1 MRSGLSPLRL
11 SPASGGEGAGAA
23 TPVWVAILMR
33 GFLTRRAFPLAIGA
47 VALIFLGLFF
57 LLPVL
62 KVFSASLIDS
72 TTHRLTLANYTDML
86 SDPFYLQGLANSLM
100 IAAAAAALTVVVG
113 VPFAFALARLPI
125 GGKAVLLA
133 LAALPLV
140 LPSFVSAY
148 ALVLMFG
155 RAGIVTGWLH
165 AIGIPFGSIY
175 GAKGI
180 IAVYVLTLFPYV
192 VMPTVAAF
200 KAVDV
205 SMEEAAQNLGATPA
219 RMLRTVML
227 PLVLPSILAGALL
240 VFIEALENFGV
251 PFVLAE
257 DRPILSIEA
266 YKLFVGETSDNP
278 AAAGVLGML
287 LIACTVIALLVQR
300 ALLARRGFA
309 TAARRAAPLIATR
322 RSMRWGAAAYC
333 WLLVGAAL
341 VPFAAVIVISLMQFK
356 GPVMYPA
363 FSLGNFAQLFGQSFA
378 PLRNTLLLSTL
389 AGVGALAI
397 GVPIGYVI
405 TRFRSRLTGAIDI
418 LATSPFAVAGTVLG
432 IGLVLAYGGGVLI
445 LTGTSTIMIIAYVVR
460 KLPFSV
466 RSAGAILRQL
476 DPSLEEASVNLGVP
490 PAMTFMRITLP
501 LMLGGIVGSFVLTF
515 VTVASELSSTV
526 VLYSGPWTTM
536 TVVMFQALEGTSAGV
551 ATAAATV
558 LIVCTVVPV
567 ALVYRVLRR
576 RELSM
581 V

>member
-1 MRSGLSPLRL
+1 MIAFLSRRL
-11 SPASGGEGAGAA
+11 
-23 TPVWVAILMR
+23 
-33 GFLTRRAFPLAIGA
+33 FPLAIGA
-47 VALIFLGLFF
+47 VAALFLGLFF
-57 LLPVL
+57 LLPLVKVL
-62 KVFSASLIDS
+62 GASILDS
-72 TTHRLTLANYTDML
+72 TASHFTLQNYTDML
-86 SDPFYLQGLANSLM
+86 SDPFYLEGLANSLM
-100 IAAAAAALTVVVG
+100 IAAAASALAVVVG
-113 VPFAFALARLPI
+113 VPFAFCLARLPV
-125 GGKAVLLA
+125 GGEAVLLA

-148 ALVLMFG
+148 ALVLMLG
-155 RAGIVTGWLH
+155 RAGIVTHLLH
-165 AIGIPFGSIY
+165 AIGIPFRSIY
-175 GAKGI
+175 GDGGI
-180 IAVYVLTLFPYV
+180 IAVYVLTLYPYV
-192 VMPTVAAF
+192 VMPTLAAF

-205 SMEEAAQNLGATPA
+205 SMEEAAQNLGAPPA

-257 DRPILSIEA
+257 DRPILSVEA

-278 AAAGVLGML
+278 ASAGVLGML
-287 LIACTVIALLVQR
+287 LIVCTVIALLVQR
-300 ALLARRGFA
+300 AVLARRGYA
-309 TAARRAAPLIATR
+309 TSARRAAPLIAVR
-322 RSMRWGAAAYC
+322 RPLRWCAAACC
-333 WLLVGAAL
+333 WLLVGTAL

-363 FSLGNFAQLFGQSFA
+363 FSLGNFAELFGESFR
-378 PLRNTLLLSTL
+378 PLRNTLLLASL
-389 AGVGALAI
+389 AAAGALII
-397 GVPIGYVI
+397 GIPIGYVV
-405 TRFRSRLTGAIDI
+405 TRFRSRATAAIDVV
-418 LATSPFAVAGTVLG
+418 ATSPFAVAGTVLG
-432 IGLVLAYGGGVLI
+432 IGLVLTYGGGYLI
-445 LTGTSTIMIIAYVVR
+445 LTGSATIMIIAYMVR

-466 RSAGAILRQL
+466 RSAGAILHQI

-490 PAMTFMRITLP
+490 PALTFARITLP
-501 LMLGGIVGSFVLTF
+501 LMLGGIVGAFVLTF
-515 VTVASELSSTV
+515 VTVASELSATV

-551 ATAAATV
+551 AAAAATV

>member
-1 MRSGLSPLRL
+1 VIAFLSRRL
-11 SPASGGEGAGAA
+11 
-23 TPVWVAILMR
+23 
-33 GFLTRRAFPLAIGA
+33 FPLAIGA
-47 VALIFLGLFF
+47 VAALFLGLFF
-57 LLPVL
+57 LLPLVKVL
-62 KVFSASLIDS
+62 GASILDS
-72 TTHRLTLANYTDML
+72 TASHFTLQNYTDML
-86 SDPFYLQGLANSLM
+86 SDPFYLEGLANSLM
-100 IAAAAAALTVVVG
+100 IAAAASALAVVVG
-113 VPFAFALARLPI
+113 VPFAFCLARLPV
-125 GGKAVLLA
+125 GGEAVLLA

-148 ALVLMFG
+148 ALVLMLG
-155 RAGIVTGWLH
+155 RAGIVTHLLH
-165 AIGIPFGSIY
+165 AIGIPFRSIY
-175 GAKGI
+175 GDGGI
-180 IAVYVLTLFPYV
+180 IAVYVLTLYPYV
-192 VMPTVAAF
+192 VMPTLAAF

-205 SMEEAAQNLGATPA
+205 SMEEAAQNLGAPPA

-257 DRPILSIEA
+257 DRPILSVEA

-278 AAAGVLGML
+278 ASAGVLGML
-287 LIACTVIALLVQR
+287 LIVCTVIALLVQR
-300 ALLARRGFA
+300 AVLARRGYA
-309 TAARRAAPLIATR
+309 TSARRAAPLIAVR
-322 RSMRWGAAAYC
+322 RPLRWCAAACC
-333 WLLVGAAL
+333 WLLVGTAL

-363 FSLGNFAQLFGQSFA
+363 FSLGNFAELFGESFR
-378 PLRNTLLLSTL
+378 PLRNTLLLASL
-389 AGVGALAI
+389 AAAGALII
-397 GVPIGYVI
+397 GIPIGYVV
-405 TRFRSRLTGAIDI
+405 TRFRSRATAAIDVV
-418 LATSPFAVAGTVLG
+418 ATSPFAVAGTVLG
-432 IGLVLAYGGGVLI
+432 IGLVLTYGGGYLI
-445 LTGTSTIMIIAYVVR
+445 LTGSATIMIIAYMVR

-466 RSAGAILRQL
+466 RSAGAILHQI

-490 PAMTFMRITLP
+490 PALTFARITLP
-501 LMLGGIVGSFVLTF
+501 LMLGGIVGAFVLTF
-515 VTVASELSSTV
+515 VTVASELSATV

-551 ATAAATV
+551 AAAAATV

>member
-1 MRSGLSPLRL
+1 MIAFLSRRL
-11 SPASGGEGAGAA
+11 
-23 TPVWVAILMR
+23 
-33 GFLTRRAFPLAIGA
+33 FPLAIGA
-47 VALIFLGLFF
+47 VAALFLGLFF
-57 LLPVL
+57 LLPLVKVL
-62 KVFSASLIDS
+62 GASILDS
-72 TTHRLTLANYTDML
+72 TASHFTLQNYTDML
-86 SDPFYLQGLANSLM
+86 SDPFYLEGLANSLM
-100 IAAAAAALTVVVG
+100 IAAAASALAVVVG
-113 VPFAFALARLPI
+113 VPFAFCLARLPV
-125 GGKAVLLA
+125 GGEAVLLA

-148 ALVLMFG
+148 ALVLMLG
-155 RAGIVTGWLH
+155 RAGIVTHLLH
-165 AIGIPFGSIY
+165 AIGIPFRSIY
-175 GAKGI
+175 GDGGI
-180 IAVYVLTLFPYV
+180 IAVYVLTLYPYV

-205 SMEEAAQNLGATPA
+205 SMEEAAQNLGAPPA

-257 DRPILSIEA
+257 DRPILSVEA

-278 AAAGVLGML
+278 ASAGVLGML
-287 LIACTVIALLVQR
+287 LIVCTVIALLVQR
-300 ALLARRGFA
+300 AVLARRGYA
-309 TAARRAAPLIATR
+309 TSARRAAPLIAVR
-322 RSMRWGAAAYC
+322 RPLRWCAAACC
-333 WLLVGAAL
+333 WLLVGTAL

-363 FSLGNFAQLFGQSFA
+363 FSLGNFAELFGESFR
-378 PLRNTLLLSTL
+378 PLRNTLLLASL
-389 AGVGALAI
+389 AAAGALII
-397 GVPIGYVI
+397 GIPIGYVV
-405 TRFRSRLTGAIDI
+405 TRFRSRATAAIDVV
-418 LATSPFAVAGTVLG
+418 ATSPFAVAGTVLG
-432 IGLVLAYGGGVLI
+432 IGLVLTYGGGYLI
-445 LTGTSTIMIIAYVVR
+445 LTGSATIMIIAYMVR

-466 RSAGAILRQL
+466 RSAGAILHQI

-490 PAMTFMRITLP
+490 PALTFARITLP
-501 LMLGGIVGSFVLTF
+501 LMLGGIVGAFVLTF
-515 VTVASELSSTV
+515 VTVASELSATV

-551 ATAAATV
+551 AAAAATV